1 METNDQM
8 LKQFFG
14 EQKKEI
20 DDFGFTHRVM
30 RKLPD
35 QTDRSWIVWLMAGLG
50 VTLTLLLGMTTGLI
64 PYIFRILQ
72 IIPQLII
79 AGSVC
84 TLALIIGIA
93 AIVAH
98 NRQMKWI

>member
-50 VTLTLLLGMTTGLI
+50 AALTLLLGIFSGFI
-64 PYIFRILQ
+64 PYLFRIMQ
-72 IIPQLII
+72 ILPQLYI
-79 AGSVC
+79 V
-84 TLALIIGIA
+84 
-93 AIVAH
+93 AIVFGSSLVVAMLVLI
-98 NRQMKWI
+98 RQSKTYRWI